1 MLGAAVHFG
10 VGSQVKER
18 EADRLRVMCAQE
30 SR

>member
-1 MLGAAVHFG
+1 MLGAAVHLA

-18 EADRLRVMCAQE
+18 EADQSNVLYDQE